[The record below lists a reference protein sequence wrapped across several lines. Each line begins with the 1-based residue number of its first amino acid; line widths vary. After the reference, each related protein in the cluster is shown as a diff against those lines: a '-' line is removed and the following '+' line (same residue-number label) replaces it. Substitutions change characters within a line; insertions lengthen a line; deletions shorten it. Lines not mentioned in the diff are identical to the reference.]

1 MPRMPRRQYAGAWHH
16 VMNRGANRQATFL
29 TANDRLAFLALLG
42 EVVDQFGIEVHA
54 YCLMTNHFHVLI
66 RTPEPVLDTAM
77 QRLIGGYT
85 RHFNDRH
92 ERDGALFRGR
102 YGSIL
107 VETERYL
114 AALTRYIHRN
124 PIAICG
130 PKFPAYPW
138 SSYPA
143 YRGERPPEPW
153 LELDFTLKQI
163 GGRERYRGLVEND
176 LVTDVDRLLS
186 RPRPPRIL
194 SDDPEE
200 GSDP

>member
-16 VMNRGANRQATFL
+16 VMNRGANHQATFL

-42 EVVDQFGIEVHA
+42 EVVDKFGIEVHA

-66 RTPEPVLDTAM
+66 RTLEPVLDTAM

-102 YGSIL
+102 YCSIL

-124 PIAICG
+124 PTSICG

-143 YRGERPPEPW
+143 YRGDRVVEPW
-153 LELDFTLKQI
+153 LSTAFTLEI
-163 GGRERYRGLVEND
+163 CGGVDRYLALVESGLRNEVDD
-176 LVTDVDRLLS
+176 LLER
-186 RPRPPRIL
+186 RRPPRRL
-194 SDDPEE
+194 PDVA
-200 GSDP
+200 